1 MSASLKILIA
11 DDEPDIRMLL
21 TIALEA
27 IPNTSVA
34 EAANGP
40 DAVVRAKQLQPDV
53 IVLDAIMPGMS
64 GPAAVPALREA
75 SPESTIVLF
84 SAISSSQLEEFGRA
98 LGIDVYP
105 KTRIPDLIAR
115 IAGMAHSA

>member
-1 MSASLKILIA
+1 MASELKVLIA

-21 TIALEA
+21 AIALEA
-27 IPNTSVA
+27 IPNTLVQ
-34 EAANGP
+34 EASNGRE
-40 DAVVRAKQLQPDV
+40 AVHAAREMQPDV

-84 SAISSSQLEEFGRA
+84 SAISSSQLEEFGRS

-115 IAGMAHSA
+115 ITDMAQSA

>member
-1 MSASLKILIA
+1 MSGTLKILIA

-34 EAANGP
+34 EAANGKE
-40 DAVVRAKQLQPDV
+40 AVARAKQMQPDV

-64 GPAAVPALREA
+64 GPAAVPALRDA
-75 SPESTIVLF
+75 SPDSTIVLF
-84 SAISSSQLEEFGRA
+84 SAISSTQLEEFGRS

-105 KTRIPDLIAR
+105 KTGIPDLIAR
-115 IAGMAHSA
+115 IAGMARTA